1 MKHQA
6 HLSEEYELSRS
17 LVRYLYDHFFDT
29 IDALGGL
36 RGLLYLFIGCFFFYG
51 YVVYSITAGR
61 AKRERKSNKQQ

>member
-17 LVRYLYDHFFDT
+17 FVRYLYDHFFDT

-36 RGLLYLFIGCFFFYG
+36 RGLFCLFIGCLLFYG
-51 YVVYSITAGR
+51 YVVYTITSGR
-61 AKRERKSNKQQ
+61 AKRERKANKKQ